1 MVICVDRV
9 RKKIDKF
16 LDLIYKSSPK
26 NQYLKSDTID
36 VSDKSPRVFR
46 GITRIA
52 TIKQCLDNNI
62 DFYYIDTGYMGCYPD
77 KNWHRFT
84 KNNFQTLDH
93 LNYKQLD
100 FLTNIKKLKE
110 RFASIMKVQYDSYR
124 PKRPVKGENIL
135 IIPPSAKVLRCL
147 TVMKHTDFTQE
158 QYIDYIT
165 KEIRKYTDK
174 RIVVRQK
181 PNRDERT
188 RSGQNLKDQLKR
200 DKVHCLVAF
209 NSIAAFEAIQ
219 EGYPAITLGPNA
231 ASFISEKELK
241 NVDKPYFADDD
252 KIREHSLYLSACQFQ
267 MEEFR
272 NGYAVKQIEQL
283 QHDQTYNYF
292 KFKCQ

>member
-9 RKKIDKF
+9 RKKTDKF
-16 LDLIYKSSPK
+16 LDTIYKSNPK
-26 NQYLKSDTID
+26 NEYVKSDTID
-36 VSDKSPRVFR
+36 VSVKTPRVVR
-46 GITRIA
+46 GITRIDL
-52 TIKQCLDNNI
+52 IKQFLDNNI
-62 DFYYIDTGYMGCYPD
+62 DFYYIDTGYMGCYP
-77 KNWHRFT
+77 KKIWHRFT

-100 FLTNIKKLKE
+100 FLTDISILKN
-110 RFASIMKVQYDSYR
+110 RFAKIMNVSYDSYK
-124 PKRPVKGENIL
+124 PKRPVNGESIL
-135 IIPPSAKVLRCL
+135 IIPPSAKVLKCL
-147 TVMKHTDFTQE
+147 TVNEHTDFTQE
-158 QYIDYIT
+158 EYIDFVT

-174 RIVVRQK
+174 RIIVRQK

-219 EGYPAITLGPNA
+219 EGYPAITLGPNCA
-231 ASFISEKELK
+231 NFLTETDFNNIE
-241 NVDKPYFADDD
+241 KPYFADDD